1 MVQRRTNN
9 REDAEDA
16 VQESFHK
23 AFRHIDAFQ
32 EKSRFSTWPTR
43 IAMNEA
49 FMLLRR
55 RRKSRRSVL
64 TIRWSPLRKHSL
76 TRAQVPKSPVGDA
89 KSTWTVSALIRARSR
104 TKTDWSRSIKVK
116 LSILRLLCIIKY
128 LTSPAASVY
137 FSSK

>member
-49 FMLLRR
+49 FMLLRQ
-55 RRKSRRSVL
+55 RRKSCRSVL

-76 TRAQVPKSPVGDA
+76 TRA
-89 KSTWTVSALIRARSR
+89 
-104 TKTDWSRSIKVK
+104 
-116 LSILRLLCIIKY
+116 
-128 LTSPAASVY
+128 
-137 FSSK
+137 